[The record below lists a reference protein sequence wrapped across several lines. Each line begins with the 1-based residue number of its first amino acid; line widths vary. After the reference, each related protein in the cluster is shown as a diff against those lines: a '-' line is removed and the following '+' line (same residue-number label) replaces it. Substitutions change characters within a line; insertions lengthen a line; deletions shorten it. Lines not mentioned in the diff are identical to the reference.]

1 MANKIIVGLIFTLI
15 TLVPAMASEKGNSTK
30 EDNLFRSPTAGFSIT
45 KPDSWVFATTDQI
58 ATNRAHVRLKNK
70 ELEEQ
75 MRQRAS
81 APLIAILKHK
91 EPYDDLNPSVQV
103 LLRPLGQLEGKS
115 PLELMN
121 IVIPSMQRAMVDF
134 QFVEEIRE
142 AVVGGQKA
150 AYTKSKYTII
160 NAEGRMFPALSRLWL
175 ISRGKFM
182 FMMSMSGHQEGSDVS
197 EKEFS
202 EILKSIKIDN

>member
-1 MANKIIVGLIFTLI
+1 MAKKLLVSLFITLI
-15 TLVPAMASEKGNSTK
+15 TLLPAMAAEKGNSKQDKDT
-30 EDNLFRSPTAGFSIT
+30 FRSPTAGFSIT
-45 KPDSWVFATTDQI
+45 KPNGWVFATTDQI
-58 ATNRAHVRLKNK
+58 ATNRANVRLKDK

-81 APLIAILKHK
+81 APLIAIMKHE

-103 LLRPLGQLEGKS
+103 LLRPLGQLEGRS
-115 PLELMN
+115 ALELMN

-142 AVVGGQKA
+142 TVVGGQKA
-150 AYTKSKYTII
+150 AYTKSKYTVS
-160 NAEGRMFPALSRLWL
+160 NAEGRTFPTLSRLWL
-175 ISRGKFM
+175 IPRGKFM
-182 FMMSMSGHQEGSDVS
+182 FMLSMSGHQEGLDVS
-197 EKEFS
+197 EKEFA